1 MTRYYL
7 LIPNVEA
14 EWQAKTPAE
23 KEAVFATHERFAELL
38 ADRGHTNL
46 KGYGAALSDPATAVT
61 VRGSE
66 VTDGPYT
73 EAAEHLAGLY
83 VVESEDRDDLVECC
97 KLLATAESAIEIRAA
112 ELD

>member
-14 EWQAKTPAE
+14 EWKAKTAAE
-23 KEAVFATHERFAELL
+23 QDAVFAVHEQFAELL
-38 ADRGHTNL
+38 GERGHTIL
-46 KGYGAALSDPATAVT
+46 KGYGAALADQSSALT
-61 VRGSE
+61 VRASG

-83 VVESEDRDDLVECC
+83 VVDSDDRDDLVECC
-97 KLLATAESAIEIRAA
+97 KLLAKAESAIEIRAK
-112 ELD
+112 EE